1 MKVLFKYKKNGWRC
15 LCSFELLYIMN
26 LHAYSR
32 WIIPRWDIFH
42 VVRPPED
49 IIYVYSW
56 NNNELYFNYSN
67 LFNQQHPCRE
77 SGYQPVILESRS
89 TYNCEY
95 ESTLFYARNYSTKS
109 MLVLYIALPIW
120 AALTILGLKW
130 SLNGS
135 HNAAG
140 SVLDSSSACSLQLM
154 CCCMAVSCSVAINTP
169 VHLWDYQPV

>member
-1 MKVLFKYKKNGWRC
+1 
-15 LCSFELLYIMN
+15 MN

-42 VVRPPED
+42 VVRPPEN

-77 SGYQPVILESRS
+77 NGYQPVILESRS
-89 TYNCEY
+89 RYNCEY
-95 ESTLFYARNYSTKS
+95 ESTLFFMQEITPQKKVV
-109 MLVLYIALPIW
+109 LVLYIALPIW
-120 AALTILGLKW
+120 AALTPLGLKW

-135 HNAAG
+135 HNAVG
-140 SVLDSSSACSLQLM
+140 SVLDSSPAGSLQLM
-154 CCCMAVSCSVAINTP
+154 CSCMAVSRSVAINTP